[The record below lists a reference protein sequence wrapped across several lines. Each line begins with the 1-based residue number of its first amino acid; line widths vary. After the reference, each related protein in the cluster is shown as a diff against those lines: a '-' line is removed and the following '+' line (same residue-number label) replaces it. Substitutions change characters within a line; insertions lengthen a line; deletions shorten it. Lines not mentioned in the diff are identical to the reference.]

1 MWYSTSHFFLKII
14 AWLFFLS
21 GATFLPRKS
30 YLQLRR
36 EAFDFRFRKAHHRT
50 FDGLTVAEAG
60 FPLGYRCY
68 GKEPQKT
75 ESMSRC
81 FGEKPFLLFLNFQ
94 ETILVG
100 FFGWFPFF
108 STSNWQRK
116 LVGHSWSLS
125 WFWLGQEGIWQGDFS
140 FVQLA
145 DPQSLGQSFT
155 ALLLEEPALTH
166 FLQYDNKQTFPNHL
180 ESGPYCIS
188 VFFFY
193 CNFFLGILLSSG
205 WACFMGTSP
214 GKRRHVWSCP
224 VLFGDANE
232 ARPQEKAMLSNELS
246 DSFFSFQI

>member
-1 MWYSTSHFFLKII
+1 MNCDTVLLIFFLKII

-188 VFFFY
+188 VFFLLY
-193 CNFFLGILLSSG
+193 FFSWNLIILRLGMLHGDKSWEEAPRLELSSAF
-205 WACFMGTSP
+205 WWCQWSP
-214 GKRRHVWSCP
+214 SAGK
-224 VLFGDANE
+224 GDVEQRAE
-232 ARPQEKAMLSNELS
+232 R
-246 DSFFSFQI
+246 